1 MCSKPEE
8 VLLDENKEAAK
19 HSFYN
24 TGAVSVSPDNSL
36 LCFAEDTVGG
46 EKYNVRVIDLK
57 TRKSILAQP
66 IGDCSGNVVWAA
78 DSKTV
83 FFAKQDDKMR
93 PYQVCTRLNS
103 QPCVFLPATNQYA
116 TWLPVRV
123 LWQHDVLC
131 SSTQWF
137 IYQQGCMF
145 WVKL

>member
-57 TRKSILAQP
+57 TRKSVLAQP

-93 PYQVCTRLNS
+93 PYQVCNKTELAAMCILAS
-103 QPCVFLPATNQYA
+103 YKPVCYLATGTCFVA
-116 TWLPVRV
+116 T
-123 LWQHDVLC
+123 
-131 SSTQWF
+131 
-137 IYQQGCMF
+137 
-145 WVKL
+145 